1 MRASNLKDK
10 IKLRDDKLQ
19 SLLEI
24 TQAING
30 NLSIEDLVEHYRL
43 SLSIQLHIPQILLF
57 IHDHSWQCLIAH
69 GFSEIDPWK
78 QLIADLH
85 QQDVLEI
92 TTVEKENS
100 HVVIIPIE
108 KNESAVAYVI
118 LGDGKEE
125 NMTISPS
132 LKHMKFVQTLT
143 SILVVAIQNKKYIE
157 QSIAQAAMARE
168 LHLAAEMQSYLLP
181 KNLPTTSQIQ
191 VEAFYNAHGEVGGDY
206 YDFFYINETDW
217 IACIADVSGKGL
229 SAAFLMSNV
238 QAHVRSLFQNTT
250 IELAEAIH
258 QLNTIV
264 NENAQGEKF
273 VTFFIARFYA
283 ETNKIE
289 YINCG
294 HNPSFLKNHSNNSH
308 QWLSAQIP
316 GLGMI
321 DRFPKF
327 ESKWANF
334 LPNDELVCYTD
345 GLVEIENQNSEQFG
359 EEGIIHA
366 LLENQNSSIEALTD
380 AVKVFKGTMPYVDDI
395 ALVSIRRF

>member
-1 MRASNLKDK
+1 MGESNLKDK

-30 NLSIEDLVEHYRL
+30 NLSIEELVEHYRL
-43 SLSIQLHIPQILLF
+43 SLSFQLHIPQILLF
-57 IHDHSWQCLIAH
+57 IHDQSWQCLVGH
-69 GFSEIDPWK
+69 GFNEIEPWK
-78 QLIADLH
+78 QHIANLH
-85 QQDVLEI
+85 DQAVLEI

-108 KNESAVAYVI
+108 KNNTAVAYVI
-118 LGDGKEE
+118 LGDGNEE

-181 KNLPTTSQIQ
+181 KNLPSTPQIQ

-206 YDFFYINETDW
+206 YDFFYINPTDW
-217 IACIADVSGKGL
+217 ITCIADVSGKGL

-250 IELAEAIH
+250 IELAEAVNR
-258 QLNTIV
+258 LNTIV

-273 VTFFIARFYA
+273 VTFFIARFFA
-283 ETNKIE
+283 ETNQME

-294 HNPSFLKNHSNNSH
+294 HNPAFLKNHDNGAH

-321 DRFPKF
+321 DRFPNF
-327 ESKWANF
+327 ESKWVSF
-334 LPNDELVCYTD
+334 LPQDELICYTD
-345 GLVEIENQNSEQFG
+345 GLVEIENNSNLQFG
-359 EEGIIHA
+359 EEGILQSINDNA
-366 LLENQNSSIEALTD
+366 SSSIQLLMD
-380 AVKVFKGTMPYVDDI
+380 AVKNFKGDMPYVDDI
-395 ALVSIRRF
+395 ALVSVRRR